1 MSANT
6 PEKSG
11 FALTLASSEL
21 GFNVHAG
28 FLDALTGGLG
38 IRPEHIGAVSSG
50 SYVGGLYAAGFDP
63 HAIHEILSRKEM
75 ARSFLEWLAPLRG
88 MGLLFNL
95 PGHTGLIRGD
105 KAAAYLKK
113 QLGEIRIEE
122 CNRAKL
128 SLAVTNLTKGRSEIV
143 RSGPLVE
150 FIIASCSVP
159 LVFRAKPIEGSFY
172 CDGAVSDSS
181 PFHHFIRDPGVETI
195 LVHEVRHEPRSQP
208 HSKPLTISGVFAR
221 SHQIITDRVLD
232 LCVEHADHVGKRVL
246 ILTSI
251 VPRHR
256 WGKKGVAKHLF
267 EAGRRT
273 VMDNE
278 SRIQQLMTL
287 KGKTS

>member
-6 PEKSG
+6 PEKTG

-28 FLDALTGGLG
+28 FLDALTTGLG
-38 IRPEHIGAVSSG
+38 IRPEYVGAASSG
-50 SYVGGLYAAGFDP
+50 SYVGGLYAAGLDP
-63 HAIHEILSRKEM
+63 QSIHEILSRKEM
-75 ARSFLEWLAPLRG
+75 TRSFLEWMIPIRG

-95 PGHTGLIRGD
+95 PGHTGLIRGE
-105 KAAAYLKK
+105 KATSYLKK

-122 CNRAKL
+122 CRRAKL
-128 SLAVTNLTKGRSEIV
+128 SLSVTNLTKGRPEIV
-143 RSGPLVE
+143 CSGPLVE

-159 LVFRAKPIEGSFY
+159 LVFRAKPIEGNFY

-181 PFHHFIRDPGVETI
+181 PIHHFINDPGVKTI

-208 HSKPLTISGVFAR
+208 HTKPLTISGVFAR

-232 LCVEHADHVGKRVL
+232 LCVENAGHVGKRVL
-246 ILTSI
+246 VLTSI

-256 WGKKGVAKHLF
+256 WGKKGVAKQLF

-273 VMDNE
+273 VLDNE
-278 SRIQQLMTL
+278 AQIRQLMSL
-287 KGKTS
+287 

>member
-1 MSANT
+1 MSANI
-6 PEKSG
+6 PEKTG

-28 FLDALTGGLG
+28 FLDALTGELG

-50 SYVGGLYAAGFDP
+50 SYVGGLYAAGFEP
-63 HAIHEILSRKEM
+63 MAIHEILSRKEM
-75 ARSFLEWLAPLRG
+75 TRSFLEWLAPLRG

-95 PGHTGLIRGD
+95 QGHTGLIRGD
-105 KAAAYLKK
+105 KATSYLKK

-122 CNRAKL
+122 CRQAKL
-128 SLAVTNLTKGRSEIV
+128 SLAVTNLTKGCLEIV
-143 RSGPLVE
+143 RTGSLVD

-159 LVFRAKPIEGSFY
+159 LVFRAKPVNGSYY

-181 PFHHFIRDPGVETI
+181 PIHHFISDPGVKTI

-208 HSKPLTISGVFAR
+208 HTKPLTISGVFAR

-232 LCVEHADHVGKRVL
+232 LCMEHADHFGKRVL
-246 ILTSI
+246 VLTSI

-256 WGKKGVAKHLF
+256 WGKKGVAKQLF
-267 EAGRRT
+267 EAGRNT
-273 VMDNE
+273 VLENA
-278 SRIQQLMTL
+278 SQIRLL
-287 KGKTS
+287 